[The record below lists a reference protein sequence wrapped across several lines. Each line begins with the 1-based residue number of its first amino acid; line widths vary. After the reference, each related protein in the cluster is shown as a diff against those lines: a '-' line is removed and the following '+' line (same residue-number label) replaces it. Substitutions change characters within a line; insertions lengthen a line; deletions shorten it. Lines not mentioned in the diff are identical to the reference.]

1 MPREM
6 FGTRLNES
14 GAKVVRGLAEQYG
27 TTQSTVIRV
36 MLGETV
42 RNTTTMNAVKTRLEA
57 MREE

>member
-14 GAKVVRGLAEQYG
+14 GAKVVRGLAEKYG

-57 MREE
+57 MRDQ